1 MPNSTVTS
9 ERKRAVVSVLLTLGA
24 IPLIILA
31 SLQGAH
37 VVALVFCVAFMLGY
51 VFERIHLMRMVTAL
65 VHEVESLHSALQGR
79 T

>member
-1 MPNSTVTS
+1 MPNSAVTS
-9 ERKRAVVSVLLTLGA
+9 ERKRAVFSVVLTLGA

-31 SLQGAH
+31 FLQGAP

-51 VFERIHLMRMVTAL
+51 VFERIQLLRKVTAL
-65 VHEVESLHSALQGR
+65 VHEVESLHSAVQGR